1 MIALSYTLP
10 EHGTVILISGL
21 GLFALTAFLVRY
33 AYHKG
38 QIDQNN
44 NGIPDA
50 LERLFKKDVTPAEK

>member
-10 EHGTVILISGL
+10 EHGTVILISDL
-21 GLFALTAFLVRY
+21 GLFALAALLVLY

-50 LERLFKKDVTPAEK
+50 LEEVLKKDLTPKEK